1 MSNPYASYQAQAIQ
15 TMTAGEMINALY
27 EGLIKQINFAII
39 HIDEQ
44 SIAGSHQAL
53 IKAQDIVAYLHQTL
67 NMEIPVSQSIAPY
80 YTFFQ
85 DQLILAN
92 LKKDKQILEAILPLV
107 IQLRDVFNQADRMS
121 RTR

>member
-1 MSNPYASYQAQAIQ
+1 MSNPYASYQAQAIE

-27 EGLIKQINFAII
+27 EALIKQINFAIL
-39 HIDEQ
+39 HMEEQ

-67 NMEIPVSQSIAPY
+67 NMEIPVSQSIVPY

-92 LKKDKQILEAILPLV
+92 LKKDKQTLEGILPLIV
-107 IQLRDVFNQADRMS
+107 QLRDVFNLADRMS

>member
-1 MSNPYASYQAQAIQ
+1 MSNPYASYQAQAIE

-27 EGLIKQINFAII
+27 EALIKQINFAIL
-39 HIDEQ
+39 HMEEQ
-44 SIAGSHQAL
+44 SIVGSHQAL

-92 LKKDKQILEAILPLV
+92 LKKDKQTLEGILPLIV
-107 IQLRDVFNQADRMS
+107 QLRDVFNLADRMS